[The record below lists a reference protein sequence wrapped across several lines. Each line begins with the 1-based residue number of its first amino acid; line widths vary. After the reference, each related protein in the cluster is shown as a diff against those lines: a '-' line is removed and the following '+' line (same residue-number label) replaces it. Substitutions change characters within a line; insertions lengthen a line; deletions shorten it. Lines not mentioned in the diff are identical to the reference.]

1 VRREDLGSLAMFLAV
16 ADERSFTRAAA
27 KLGVSQSAL
36 SHAMRRLEARLG
48 LRLLT
53 RTTRNVAPTEA
64 GGQLIET
71 LRPALD
77 EIDGKLAALTDIR
90 ERPAGIVRIAASKH
104 AARTVLWPAID
115 KLTGE
120 YPDIEIELNVDDGF
134 TDIVAGRFDA
144 GVRLGER
151 IDKDM
156 IAVPIGPRLRM
167 AVVATPAYWA
177 RHGLPETPHQLDRH
191 NCINLRLASAGGL
204 YVWEFDKDGR
214 EVRVRV
220 EGQLVFNDVD
230 LVVDA
235 AIAGHGVAFVM
246 EDRVAKPVAD
256 GALTRALDD
265 WCEPFDGY
273 YLYYPSRRQPSR
285 AFGLL
290 LEALRYR
297 G

>member
-27 KLGVSQSAL
+27 KLG
-36 SHAMRRLEARLG
+36 
-48 LRLLT
+48 
-53 RTTRNVAPTEA
+53 
-64 GGQLIET
+64 
-71 LRPALD
+71 
-77 EIDGKLAALTDIR
+77 
-90 ERPAGIVRIAASKH
+90 VRIAASKH

-167 AVVATPAYWA
+167 AAVAAPAYFA
-177 RHGLPETPHQLDRH
+177 GRGIPETPHQLGPH
-191 NCINLRLASAGGL
+191 NCINLRLMTAGGL
-204 YVWEFDKDGR
+204 YIWEFDQDGR
-214 EVRVRV
+214 EIRVRV

-235 AIAGHGVAFVM
+235 AVAGHGIAFVM
-246 EDRVAKPVAD
+246 EDRVARHLAD
-256 GALTRALDD
+256 GTLRRVLDD

-285 AFGLL
+285 AFGLV